1 MFAIRSTVRESGSR
15 VRRVLR
21 SLLLGI
27 IVVATAT
34 LVPTHVVLAQAFP
47 SKVVRLIIPFPVGS
61 STDAQARIIG
71 PPLAERWKQQVIA
84 DSRPGAT
91 TIIGTELVAKS
102 PPDGHTLLFTSIQ
115 YSYLPA
121 LFAKLPYDP
130 HTDLVPITIVA
141 FSPEAIVSHPSLPAK
156 NIKELVALARVRP
169 LNMGTPGNE
178 LTTRY
183 FNTLAKV
190 NITPVS
196 YKGGAPLMID
206 VMGGH
211 VELGIGGVITLA
223 GVVRS
228 GRVRLL
234 GVASST
240 PSLIFPDAPLIPKD
254 VPGFDV
260 LSWWGIFTPGNTPR
274 DVVTRIRDDIAAVLQ
289 VPNVRERLLDI
300 GGEPGGET
308 ADEFNARVRAEIARW
323 IKVAKEAG
331 IKPQ

>member
-1 MFAIRSTVRESGSR
+1 M
-15 VRRVLR
+15 R

-27 IVVATAT
+27 TVISTA
-34 LVPTHVVLAQAFP
+34 LLAPTHVVFAQAFP
-47 SKVVRLIIPFPVGS
+47 GKVVRLIIPFPVGS

-71 PPLAERWKQQVIA
+71 PQLSERWKQQVIA

-130 HTDLVPITIVA
+130 LTDLMPVTVVA

-156 NIKELVALARVRP
+156 NIKELIALARVRP

-183 FNTLAKV
+183 FNTFAKV

-211 VELGIGGVITLA
+211 VELGIAGVITLQ
-223 GVVRS
+223 GVIRS

-234 GVASST
+234 GIASPT
-240 PSLIFPDAPLIPKD
+240 PSLIFPDAPLITKE
-254 VPGFDV
+254 VPGFEI
-260 LSWWGIFTPGNTPR
+260 LSWWGIFAPANTPK
-274 DVVTRIRDDIAAVLQ
+274 DVVARIRDDIAAVLQ
-289 VPNVRERLLDI
+289 IPNVRERLLDI
-300 GGEPGGET
+300 GGEPSGET
-308 ADEFNARVRAEIARW
+308 VEQFAARVRSEIAKW
-323 IKVAKEAG
+323 QQVAKAAG

>member
-1 MFAIRSTVRESGSR
+1 M
-15 VRRVLR
+15 R
-21 SLLLGI
+21 SLLLGVTVI
-27 IVVATAT
+27 ATA
-34 LVPTHVVLAQAFP
+34 LLAPTHAVLAQAFP

-71 PPLAERWKQQVIA
+71 PPLSERWKQQVIA

-115 YSYLPA
+115 YAYLPA

-130 HTDLVPITIVA
+130 LTDLVPITIVA

-156 NIKELVALARVRP
+156 NIKELIALARVRP

-211 VELGIGGVITLA
+211 VELGVAGTITLQ
-223 GVVRS
+223 GIIRS

-234 GVASST
+234 GIAST
-240 PSLIFPDAPLIPKD
+240 KPSLIFPDAPLIPND
-254 VPGFDV
+254 VPGYEI
-260 LSWWGIFTPGNTPR
+260 LSWWGLFAPGNTPR
-274 DVVTRIRDDIAAVLQ
+274 DVVTRIRDDVVAVLQ
-289 VPNVRERLLDI
+289 IPNVRERLLEI

-308 ADEFNARVRAEIARW
+308 MGEFAAHVRSEIARW
-323 IKVAKEAG
+323 QKAAQAAG